1 MGSAQASPPA
11 APESATPVEALDCR
25 LGLVLSGGGARGFAH
40 IGVLRELERHRVR
53 IDCIAGTSVGAV
65 IGALYASGHSSQAIE
80 TILRSMS
87 FDSVYSDPHDRQLYP
102 LAHRLRQRRVLLTLG
117 LEASRVRFPKAI
129 LSDYLINRK
138 LIQSLTAANF
148 EAGRE
153 FSRLPIPFRAV
164 STDLR
169 TGDRIILERGDLGR
183 SVRGSMSVPLAYS
196 PVELGETLL
205 VDGGIVD
212 NIPVDVARL
221 MGAEFIIAVDV
232 TTPVER
238 GVSAD
243 VLGVSKQIIDLLYAV
258 KNRSFEAEPDL
269 LIKPDLERHGFSD
282 YSDLDALIRLGA
294 DEAAALHALLETFPT
309 LAALASATVEDVLT
323 EWSGLGYYRRA
334 RALHALARKVVT
346 EHGGRL
352 PTVDGNVSRVLC
364 RLLSISEDPRRA
376 AVRRALEAACEPLL
390 LTGTRRS
397 IGCGGEHG
405 PIAHRDTTK
414 AIGKRE
420 P

>member
-294 DEAAALHALLETFPT
+294 DEAAAQIRQVPERY
-309 LAALASATVEDVLT
+309 
-323 EWSGLGYYRRA
+323 LGSRRA
-334 RALHALARKVVT
+334 PDGMAAHDPKPRLAELTLTAVRVVGNQYLQPNIIVSEFDLSTGEPFDLDDAL
-346 EHGGRL
+346 EGMDRL
-352 PTVDGNVSRVLC
+352 FSAGSCNTCG
-364 RLLSISEDPRRA
+364 SISCRMVTP
-376 AVRRALEAACEPLL
+376 V
-390 LTGTRRS
+390 
-397 IGCGGEHG
+397 
-405 PIAHRDTTK
+405 
-414 AIGKRE
+414 
-420 P
+420 